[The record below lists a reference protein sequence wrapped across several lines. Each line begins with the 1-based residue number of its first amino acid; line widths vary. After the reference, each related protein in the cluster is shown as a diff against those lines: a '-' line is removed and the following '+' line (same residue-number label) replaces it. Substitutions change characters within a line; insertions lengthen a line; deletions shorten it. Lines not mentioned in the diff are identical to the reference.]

1 MREHRNDL
9 CYFDLPEGDIYEPD
23 IKVNLY
29 NGKIE
34 GEAK

>member
-1 MREHRNDL
+1 MKEHRKGICDL
-9 CYFDLPEGDIYEPD
+9 DLPEGDIYVPE

-34 GEAK
+34 GKRK